1 MYCSFFERLEHHPGK
16 FQYTFSCHWQIN
28 ILVSLQW
35 HEHYFL
41 CWSSKRLSC
50 AKRANQNTWQC
61 FVYPVPL
68 IKTHAHQFKK
78 IQCKIS
84 GVLYNKI
91 FDFRFVFWS
100 LVPDCITSFGKLVSF
115 KPTAINHKSMTNKG
129 NHTSNFTFPKQTQF
143 YTKKGLSDQTRE
155 F

>member
-1 MYCSFFERLEHHPGK
+1 MIGTSPR
-16 FQYTFSCHWQIN
+16 QIPVH
-28 ILVSLQW
+28 IFMSLANKYPCIFAVTW
-35 HEHYFL
+35 TLLFVLIIKETEL
-41 CWSSKRLSC
+41 C

-68 IKTHAHQFKK
+68 IKAHAHQFKK

-100 LVPDCITSFGKLVSF
+100 LVPDCITSFGKLVAF
-115 KPTAINHKSMTNKG
+115 KPTAINHKSTTNKG
-129 NHTSNFTFPKQTQF
+129 NHTSNFTFPKRTQF